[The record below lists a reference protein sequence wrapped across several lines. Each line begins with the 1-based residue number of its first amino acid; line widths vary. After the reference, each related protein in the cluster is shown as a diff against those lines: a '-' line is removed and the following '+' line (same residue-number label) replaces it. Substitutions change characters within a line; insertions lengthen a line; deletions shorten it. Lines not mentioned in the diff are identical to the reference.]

1 MSIILREKV
10 AELRGKLGLTR
21 AEFCEKVGIPN
32 GTLVSIE
39 LRGNA
44 PGAEIITK
52 IIETFPQYAL
62 WLTTGETEYIAGQF
76 EPGVTDISDS
86 IFQVVDSIDARN
98 MDQIIINAKHIK
110 EAIFLQS
117 VSDDFS
123 VNVAGKSTVVEPS
136 EQVIRKFN
144 EGGKKRDSFVFGIP
158 QHFGTAILLVL
169 SKRESRGFSRAVL
182 VKDDSFDL
190 KESISD
196 GAKSNTFL
204 AVQNWFKEAGI
215 NKFDIATV
223 HYKTLRILES
233 ESDELK
239 LSDIYPSA
247 DDDAI
252 KSLVEWRK
260 SFK

>member
-52 IIETFPQYAL
+52 IVEAFPQYAL
-62 WLTTGETEYIAGQF
+62 WLTTGEIEHIAGQF
-76 EPGVTDISDS
+76 EPGVVDMSDS
-86 IFQVVDSIDARN
+86 IFQIVDSVDARN
-98 MDQIIINAKHIK
+98 IDQIMVNSKLIK
-110 EAIFLQS
+110 EVIFLQS
-117 VSDDFS
+117 VGDGFFVDIAGAKVS
-123 VNVAGKSTVVEPS
+123 VESSK
-136 EQVIRKFN
+136 QVNRKFDFAA
-144 EGGKKRDSFVFGIP
+144 KKRDSFVFGIP

-169 SKRESRGFSRAVL
+169 SKRENRNFPRAVL

-190 KESISD
+190 KESIGGGS
-196 GAKSNTFL
+196 KSNTFSS
-204 AVQNWFKEAGI
+204 VQKWFKDAGI
-215 NKFDIATV
+215 NKFDIGTI